1 MGLNIKDTQRIICR
15 EKKGEIERYFWPPK
29 KTQFERKWINE
40 NQKGKA
46 VKRNK
51 KRKRIFIC
59 LVHIIETM
67 LFQFFGK
74 SHVEVNFGCF
84 LNLEYETMFIF
95 IVYCINISI

>member
-15 EKKGEIERYFWPPK
+15 EKKGEIER
-29 KTQFERKWINE
+29 KWINE
-40 NQKGKA
+40 NQKGKT